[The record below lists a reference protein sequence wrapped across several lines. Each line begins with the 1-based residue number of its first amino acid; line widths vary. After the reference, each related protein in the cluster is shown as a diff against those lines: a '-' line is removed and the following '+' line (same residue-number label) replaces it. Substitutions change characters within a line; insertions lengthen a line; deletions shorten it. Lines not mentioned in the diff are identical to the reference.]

1 MIKQISQYLSVG
13 LRHKL
18 FFVLGQNHDINFADI
33 GFYLSKAIEN
43 NLDNKHLSLFADERL
58 EELIKDNVI
67 SNPEIGKYVAI
78 RNIGILFEPE
88 LKLDLRAKFDSWA
101 KSYVLIVDAKE
112 GMIIN
117 NIFYLASACNSSY
130 SINLSEISHKTI
142 YNEIS

>member
-1 MIKQISQYLSVG
+1 MIKQISKYLSVG

-18 FFVLGQNHDINFADI
+18 FFVSSQDHDVKFVDI
-33 GFYLSKAIEN
+33 GFNLSKAIEN
-43 NLDNKHLSLFADERL
+43 NLENKYLSLLADEKL
-58 EELIKDNVI
+58 EELIKSNVV

-112 GMIIN
+112 GIMIN
-117 NIFYLASACNSSY
+117 NTFYLASAYNSSY
-130 SINLSEISHKTI
+130 SINLSEISYKTI
-142 YNEIS
+142 YNEI